1 VATRIFDLLR
11 FARIPVRIRS
21 RARDLWGQ
29 LNVAPTDRHTRSQT
43 DRCPRDGAQ
52 LHKARKG
59 TPARG
64 REGPE
69 KREKEREEGEGK
81 REGGEERDGKRKG
94 GERNTHAGYGRR
106 TATART

>member
-1 VATRIFDLLR
+1 MLVIFG
-11 FARIPVRIRS
+11 A
-21 RARDLWGQ
+21 Q

-94 GERNTHAGYGRR
+94 GERNTDAGYGRR